1 MNNITFTINITMN
14 TNMEPRNLNLE
25 FAQEPFAN
33 EQNYNIEHVRLMKKK
48 YGAFWYFKVECI
60 ENEDHDIARSMR
72 RNLKYIHHFREYL
85 KKKYSTDWLF
95 KSVDTKDDCY
105 YLSELRYRTQ
115 RQCDDYEETD
125 YYKYLEEHRK

>member
-1 MNNITFTINITMN
+1 MNNITLTTMN
-14 TNMEPRNLNLE
+14 TNMVSRNLHLE
-25 FAQEPFAN
+25 LTQEPFTN
-33 EQNYNIEHVRLMKKK
+33 KQIYEQEHVRFMKKK

-72 RNLKYIHHFREYL
+72 RNLKYINDFKEYL
-85 KKKYSTDWLF
+85 KKKYLTDWLY

-115 RQCDDYEETD
+115 TECDDEESD
-125 YYKYLEEHRK
+125 YYNYLEEHRK

>member
-1 MNNITFTINITMN
+1 
-14 TNMEPRNLNLE
+14 MESRNLHLE
-25 FAQEPFAN
+25 LVQEPFAN
-33 EQNYNIEHVRLMKKK
+33 EQMYQQEHVRLMKKK

-105 YLSELRYRTQ
+105 YLSELRYQTQ
-115 RQCDDYEETD
+115 IECDEED
-125 YYKYLEEHRK
+125 KEYYNYLEEHRK

>member
-1 MNNITFTINITMN
+1 MNNTTFTINITMN
-14 TNMEPRNLNLE
+14 TNRNLNLD
-25 FAQEPFAN
+25 FAQEPFTKEY
-33 EQNYNIEHVRLMKKK
+33 EQKYNTEHVRLMKKK

-72 RNLKYIHHFREYL
+72 RNLKYIHHFNEYL

-115 RQCDDYEETD
+115 RQCDDYEETN
-125 YYKYLEEHRK
+125 YYKYYK